1 MIFDSGAVLCV
12 SLAIFLD
19 AACDFVGLH
28 RSATIGTG
36 RTNRVV
42 VKAGDDRFRRR
53 CQVVFWGKHG
63 EAPFEWPCDNMR
75 NYCNNL
81 QQTSNRER
89 S

>member
-42 VKAGDDRFRRR
+42 VKATIALGGGVRSF
-53 CQVVFWGKHG
+53 FGG
-63 EAPFEWPCDNMR
+63 ETRGSTVRMAV
-75 NYCNNL
+75 
-81 QQTSNRER
+81 
-89 S
+89 